1 MTTVFSLERVHRR
14 TVATILPESDEDR
27 LMARLR
33 ELLPDGAFAFR
44 GSEGA
49 PDIVVCYRGKTL
61 GLELKGRT
69 ESFTEA
75 QAVAFP
81 KLRDAGMRIEV
92 VRDESQALNRLRDM
106 GVPLKEEARHQVR
119 DSFREETRRRT

>member
-1 MTTVFSLERVHRR
+1 MTTVFSLERVHRK
-14 TVATILPESDEDR
+14 TGAAMLPESDEDR
-27 LMARLR
+27 LMAALKD
-33 ELLPDGAFAFR
+33 LLPDAAFAFR

-49 PDIVVCYRGKTL
+49 PDIVICWRGKAL

-92 VRDESQALNRLRDM
+92 VRDEGQALNRLRDM

-119 DSFREETRRRT
+119 DVLRAETRRRT